1 MLLTC
6 CAAPPG
12 LPERRHLMGVFVL
25 LLLEIVV
32 QLLAVGLAFRLAR
45 ISGRLAPW
53 GALGAAIGVLALWQ
67 FVDVVRIATGA
78 IAAHAIGALVEDLIF
93 SLLLLLGLALMLRR
107 FQATQCECMA
117 T

>member
-107 FQATQCECMA
+107 FQATQ
-117 T
+117 